1 MNKYLKTTL
10 GRKLLAFYLVLF
22 AITFYL
28 ITTIGRDYISE
39 RVESESISNLRSVGI
54 TLLGSHINEQRY
66 TKTTILSL
74 RDQLKMASEAA
85 EAEILIVCSDGDVI
99 LNTDTEKTYNIY
111 QGSSSF
117 LHEDVI
123 EDTRLSGLLSENST
137 CVILPME
144 QSAYLNGYL
153 VLAQPDQ
160 FINNRAIY
168 YTNILTT
175 FFYLIMAIVGFVFL
189 LIYVFNVRPLH
200 KLRKGASQFSINHE
214 NPPILIKSQDEYGE
228 LAKH

>member
-1 MNKYLKTTL
+1 MKKYLKTTL

-22 AITFYL
+22 YL
-28 ITTIGRDYISE
+28 ITTVGRDYISE

-85 EAEILIVCSDGDVI
+85 EAEILIVCSDGNVI

-111 QGSSSF
+111 QRSSSF

-123 EDTRLSGLLSENST
+123 VREFNLCHPANGTECLLKRLPCPRTAGPVYQQS
-137 CVILPME
+137 CHILH
-144 QSAYLNGYL
+144 QH
-153 VLAQPDQ
+153 
-160 FINNRAIY
+160 INN
-168 YTNILTT
+168 L
-175 FFYLIMAIVGFVFL
+175 FL
-189 LIYVFNVRPLH
+189 SDYGNCRFCVPTH
-200 KLRKGASQFSINHE
+200 LRFQCTPFAQTAQRCQ
-214 NPPILIKSQDEYGE
+214 PVLD
-228 LAKH
+228 

>member
-1 MNKYLKTTL
+1 
-10 GRKLLAFYLVLF
+10 
-22 AITFYL
+22 
-28 ITTIGRDYISE
+28 
-39 RVESESISNLRSVGI
+39 
-54 TLLGSHINEQRY
+54 
-66 TKTTILSL
+66 
-74 RDQLKMASEAA
+74 MASEAA

-123 EDTRLSGLLSENST
+123 KDTTLSGLLSENST

-175 FFYLIMAIVGFVFL
+175 FFYLIMVIVGFVFL
-189 LIYVFNVRPLH
+189 LIYVFNVRPLR
-200 KLRKGASQFSINHE
+200 KLRDSG
-214 NPPILIKSQDEYGE
+214 G
-228 LAKH
+228 

>member
-1 MNKYLKTTL
+1 MKKYLKTTL

-28 ITTIGRDYISE
+28 ITTVGRDYISE

-123 EDTRLSGLLSENST
+123 KDTKRSLVREFNLCHSANGTECLLKRLPCSRTAEPVYQQS
-137 CVILPME
+137 CHILH
-144 QSAYLNGYL
+144 QY
-153 VLAQPDQ
+153 
-160 FINNRAIY
+160 INN
-168 YTNILTT
+168 L
-175 FFYLIMAIVGFVFL
+175 FL
-189 LIYVFNVRPLH
+189 SDYGNCRFCVPAH
-200 KLRKGASQFSINHE
+200 LRFQCTPFAQT
-214 NPPILIKSQDEYGE
+214 
-228 LAKH
+228 A

>member
-1 MNKYLKTTL
+1 MKKYLKTTL

-22 AITFYL
+22 AITFCL
-28 ITTIGRDYISE
+28 ITTVGRDYISE

-137 CVILPME
+137 CVL
-144 QSAYLNGYL
+144 
-153 VLAQPDQ
+153 
-160 FINNRAIY
+160 
-168 YTNILTT
+168 
-175 FFYLIMAIVGFVFL
+175 
-189 LIYVFNVRPLH
+189 
-200 KLRKGASQFSINHE
+200 FSHSRTSLSTIG
-214 NPPILIKSQDEYGE
+214 PYITPTY
-228 LAKH
+228 

>member
-1 MNKYLKTTL
+1 MKKYLKTTL

-28 ITTIGRDYISE
+28 ITTVGRDYISE

-123 EDTRLSGLLSENST
+123 KDTTLSGLLSENST

-153 VLAQPDQ
+153 VRTAGPVYQQSCHILHQH
-160 FINNRAIY
+160 INN
-168 YTNILTT
+168 L
-175 FFYLIMAIVGFVFL
+175 FL
-189 LIYVFNVRPLH
+189 SDYGNCRFCVPAH
-200 KLRKGASQFSINHE
+200 LRFQCTPVAQT
-214 NPPILIKSQDEYGE
+214 
-228 LAKH
+228 A

>member
-1 MNKYLKTTL
+1 MKKYLKTTL

-22 AITFYL
+22 AITFCL
-28 ITTIGRDYISE
+28 ITTVGRDYISE

-123 EDTRLSGLLSENST
+123 EDTRLSHPANGTECLLKRLPCSRTAGPVYQQSGH
-137 CVILPME
+137 ILH
-144 QSAYLNGYL
+144 QH
-153 VLAQPDQ
+153 
-160 FINNRAIY
+160 INN
-168 YTNILTT
+168 L
-175 FFYLIMAIVGFVFL
+175 FL
-189 LIYVFNVRPLH
+189 YDYGNCRFCVPAH
-200 KLRKGASQFSINHE
+200 LRFQCTPVAQT
-214 NPPILIKSQDEYGE
+214 
-228 LAKH
+228 A